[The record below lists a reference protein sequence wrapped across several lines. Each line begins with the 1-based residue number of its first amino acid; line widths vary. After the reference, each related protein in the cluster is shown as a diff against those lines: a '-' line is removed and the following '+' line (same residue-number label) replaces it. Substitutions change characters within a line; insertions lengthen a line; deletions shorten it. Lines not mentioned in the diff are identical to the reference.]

1 MPATKSVVLS
11 SASAR
16 SRLRTSQASKKEGGV
31 RGKSIDSPIHHP
43 PPICS
48 GADQKIDSV
57 ESLLEATKGLSLAEK
72 KALVAQLSLAL
83 ATGEDAAR
91 DQSMWS
97 SAVYQALSKAVPA
110 HGYGEMLVRKQMSAS
125 ASWSHVRDFMQASDF
140 SSCSVVERQGI
151 YNLLADLLLRYV
163 RRISARQGLPV
174 TLKLIASCSAHVGAT
189 FESEFPGYLSSGLGK
204 VIVRQM
210 LAQHAP

>member
-48 GADQKIDSV
+48 GADQKVDLV
-57 ESLLEATKGLSLAEK
+57 ESLLAATESLSLAEK
-72 KALVAQLSLAL
+72 KALVAKLSLEL
-83 ATGEDAAR
+83 TGSADASR
-91 DQSMWS
+91 DQSMWA
-97 SAVYQALSKAVPA
+97 SAIYQALSKAVPA
-110 HGYGEMLVRKQMSAS
+110 HGYGELLVRKQMSAS
-125 ASWSHVRDFMQASDF
+125 NSWCHVRDFMQASDF

-210 LAQHAP
+210 LAHPAE